1 MSPSLA
7 WIGFFVSLAML
18 LVISRK
24 SLMVS
29 MFVGALI
36 LGVFTLSPSELAWE
50 LWSSFVDLSV
60 VLLALAVGLIPL
72 IGGGLSQS
80 GQMDDLVRN
89 MRIGK
94 KAFLAFSPAL
104 VGMLPMPGGAL
115 LSAPIIEKAGEGMP
129 QEKKAGLNVW
139 FRHVLYLVYP
149 LSPALIVS
157 IKLASLDIYQI
168 LPYLASFVVFSVALG
183 YFFFLR
189 SVRGRME
196 YEEKFSLKKLLAP
209 LTVIVIAPLLYFL
222 IKALFPGL
230 VKEAATLMGVAASLT
245 LVIAVGRIGL
255 KDFCQIFRK
264 SKPWDF
270 ALIIVGMMVFYNVF
284 KASSIPEL
292 ITEVQ
297 ITPEILCVVA
307 GFLLGFAT
315 GRIQV
320 PAAIIIPLFATKF
333 GAMSAPVFAI
343 TFFSIFLGYVLT
355 PVHPCVALSAKF
367 FRVDLKDFFKEVMPP
382 ALIAFV
388 ISFILFLIL
397 NV

>member
-1 MSPSLA
+1 VSPFLA
-7 WIGFFVSLAML
+7 WIGFFISLATL

-50 LWSSFVDLSV
+50 LWSSFVDLSI
-60 VLLALAVGLIPL
+60 VLLALAVGFIPL

-80 GQMDDLVRN
+80 GQMDALVKN

-115 LSAPIIEKAGEGMP
+115 LSAPLVEKAGEDMA

-157 IKLASLDIYQI
+157 IKLANLDIYQV
-168 LPYLASFVVFSVALG
+168 LPYLASFLVFSVALG

-196 YEEKFSLKKLLAP
+196 YEEKFSLKKLLTP
-209 LTVIVIAPLLYFL
+209 LTVIVIAPVLDFL
-222 IKALFPGL
+222 IKALFPG
-230 VKEAATLMGVAASLT
+230 VIEEAATLVGVATSLT
-245 LVIAVGRIGL
+245 LVIVFGRIGL
-255 KDFCQIFRK
+255 KEFRQIFRK

-270 ALIIVGMMVFYNVF
+270 ALIIIGMMVFYNVF

-292 ITEVQ
+292 IAEVR
-297 ITPEILCVVA
+297 IPPEILCVVV

-315 GRIQV
+315 GRIQL

-333 GAMSAPVFAI
+333 GAMSTPVFALM
-343 TFFSIFLGYVLT
+343 FFSIFLGYVLT

-367 FRVDLKDFFKEVMPP
+367 FRVDIKDFFKEVGPP
-382 ALIAFV
+382 ALIAFT
-388 ISFILFLIL
+388 ISFTLFLIL

>member
-1 MSPSLA
+1 MSSVLA
-7 WIGFFVSLAML
+7 WIGFFISLAIL
-18 LVISRK
+18 LVVSRK

-29 MFVGALI
+29 IFLGALI
-36 LGVFTLSPSELAWE
+36 LGIFTLSPSELAWE
-50 LWSSFVDLSV
+50 FWSSFVDLSV
-60 VLLALAVGLIPL
+60 ILLALAVGLIPL

-80 GQMDDLVRN
+80 GQMDDLVKN

-115 LSAPIIEKAGEGMP
+115 LSAPLVEKAGEGVP
-129 QEKKAGLNVW
+129 QERKAGLNVW

-157 IKLASLDIYQI
+157 IKMANLDIYQT
-168 LPYLASFVVFSVALG
+168 LPYLASFLVFSAALG

-196 YEEKFSLKKLLAP
+196 YAEIFSMKKMLTP
-209 LTVIVIAPLLYFL
+209 LTVILVAPILDFI

-230 VKEAATLMGVAASLT
+230 VKEAATLVGVAVSLT
-245 LVIAVGRIGL
+245 LVVATGKIGL

-270 ALIIVGMMVFYNVF
+270 ALIIIGMIVFYNVF
-284 KASSIPEL
+284 EASSIPEL

-297 ITPEILCVVA
+297 ITPEILCVAV
-307 GFLLGFAT
+307 GFMLGFAT
-315 GRIQV
+315 GRLQV
-320 PAAIIIPLFATKF
+320 PAAIIIPIFATKF
-333 GAMSAPVFAI
+333 GTMSAPVFAI

-355 PVHPCVALSAKF
+355 PVHPCVAFSAEF
-367 FRVDLKDFFKEVMPP
+367 FSVDLKYFLREIVPP

-388 ISFILFLIL
+388 VSFILFLIL

>member
-60 VLLALAVGLIPL
+60 ILLALAVGLIPL

-115 LSAPIIEKAGEGMP
+115 LSAPLIEKAGEGIP

-157 IKLASLDIYQI
+157 IKLANLDIYQI
-168 LPYLASFVVFSVALG
+168 LPYLASFLVFSVALG

-196 YEEKFSLKKLLAP
+196 YEEEFSLKKLLTP
-209 LTVIVIAPLLYFL
+209 LTVIVIAPLLDFL

-297 ITPEILCVVA
+297 ITPEILCVVV

-367 FRVDLKDFFKEVMPP
+367 FSVDLKDFFKEVMPP

>member
-1 MSPSLA
+1 MSPVLA
-7 WIGFFVSLAML
+7 WIGFLISLATL

-50 LWSSFVDLSV
+50 LWSSFVDLSII
-60 VLLALAVGLIPL
+60 LLALAVGFIPL

-115 LSAPIIEKAGEGMP
+115 LSAPLVDKAGEDMA

-157 IKLASLDIYQI
+157 IKLANLNIYQV
-168 LPYLASFVVFSVALG
+168 LPYLASFLVFSVALG

-196 YEEKFSLKKLLAP
+196 YEEKFSLKKLLTP
-209 LTVIVIAPLLYFL
+209 LTVIVIAPVLDFL
-222 IKALFPGL
+222 IKTLFPRL
-230 VKEAATLMGVAASLT
+230 IEEAATLVGVATSLT
-245 LVIAVGRIGL
+245 LVIVFGRIGL
-255 KDFCQIFRK
+255 KEFRQIFRK

-270 ALIIVGMMVFYNVF
+270 ALIIIGMMVFYNVF
-284 KASSIPEL
+284 KASSIPGL
-292 ITEVQ
+292 IAEVR
-297 ITPEILCVVA
+297 ITPEILCVVV
-307 GFLLGFAT
+307 GFLLGFTT
-315 GRIQV
+315 GRIQL
-320 PAAIIIPLFATKF
+320 PAAIITPLFVTKF
-333 GAMSAPVFAI
+333 GAMSTPVFALM
-343 TFFSIFLGYVLT
+343 FFSIFLGYVLT

-367 FRVDLKDFFKEVMPP
+367 FRVDIKDFFKEVVPP
-382 ALIAFV
+382 VLIAFA

>member
-1 MSPSLA
+1 MYTLLP
-7 WIGFFVSLAML
+7 WIGFFISLAIL
-18 LVISRK
+18 LVFSRK
-24 SLMVS
+24 SLMIS
-29 MFVGALI
+29 MFLGALI
-36 LGVFTLSPSELAWE
+36 LGIFTLSPSELAWE
-50 LWSSFVDLSV
+50 FWSSFADLSV
-60 VLLALAVGLIPL
+60 ILLALAVGLIPL

-80 GQMDDLVRN
+80 GQMDDLVKN

-115 LSAPIIEKAGEGMP
+115 LSAPLIEKAADGML
-129 QEKKAGLNVW
+129 QEKRAGLNVW

-157 IKLASLDIYQI
+157 IKLANLKIYQV
-168 LPYLASFVVFSVALG
+168 LPYLASFLVFSIALG

-189 SVRGRME
+189 SVRGQMK
-196 YEEKFSLKKLLAP
+196 YEERFSLKKLLTP
-209 LTVIVIAPLLYFL
+209 LTVILVAPLLDFL
-222 IKALFPGL
+222 IKALFPEL
-230 VKEAATLMGVAASLT
+230 VEEVATLIGVATSLT
-245 LVIAVGRIGL
+245 LVIAIGKIGL
-255 KDFCQIFRK
+255 KEFCQIFRK

-270 ALIIVGMMVFYNVF
+270 ALIIIGMMVFYNVF

-292 ITEVQ
+292 ITQVQ
-297 ITPEILCVVA
+297 ITPEILCVAV

-315 GRIQV
+315 GRLQV

-333 GAMSAPVFAI
+333 GIMSAPVFAI
-343 TFFSIFLGYVLT
+343 MFFSISLGYILS

-367 FRVDLKDFFKEVMPP
+367 FGVDLKYFFKEMVPP

-388 ISFILFLIL
+388 TSFILFLIL
-397 NV
+397 NI

>member
-60 VLLALAVGLIPL
+60 ILLALAVGLIPL

-115 LSAPIIEKAGEGMP
+115 LSAPLIEKAGEGMP

-157 IKLASLDIYQI
+157 IKLANLDIYQI
-168 LPYLASFVVFSVALG
+168 LPYLASFLVFSVALG

-196 YEEKFSLKKLLAP
+196 YEEEFSLKKLLTP
-209 LTVIVIAPLLYFL
+209 LTVIVIAPLLDFL

-245 LVIAVGRIGL
+245 LVIVIGRIGL

-270 ALIIVGMMVFYNVF
+270 ALIIVGMMAF
-284 KASSIPEL
+284 L
-292 ITEVQ
+292 Q
-297 ITPEILCVVA
+297 CV
-307 GFLLGFAT
+307 
-315 GRIQV
+315 
-320 PAAIIIPLFATKF
+320 
-333 GAMSAPVFAI
+333 
-343 TFFSIFLGYVLT
+343 
-355 PVHPCVALSAKF
+355 
-367 FRVDLKDFFKEVMPP
+367 
-382 ALIAFV
+382 
-388 ISFILFLIL
+388 
-397 NV
+397 

>member
-1 MSPSLA
+1 MSPFLA
-7 WIGFFVSLAML
+7 WIGFFVSLATL

-29 MFVGALI
+29 MFVGSLI
-36 LGVFTLSPSELAWE
+36 LGAFTLSPPELAWQF
-50 LWSSFVDLSV
+50 LSSFVDLSII
-60 VLLALAVGLIPL
+60 LLALAVGFIPL

-80 GQMDDLVRN
+80 GQMDDLVKN

-115 LSAPIIEKAGEGMP
+115 LSAPLIEKAGEDMA

-157 IKLASLDIYQI
+157 IKLANLDIYQV
-168 LPYLASFVVFSVALG
+168 LPYLASFLVFSVALG

-196 YEEKFSLKKLLAP
+196 YEEKFSLRKLLTP
-209 LTVIVIAPLLYFL
+209 LTVIVIAPVLDFL

-230 VKEAATLMGVAASLT
+230 IEEAATLVGVATSLT
-245 LVIAVGRIGL
+245 LVIVVGRIGL
-255 KDFCQIFRK
+255 KEFCQIFRK

-270 ALIIVGMMVFYNVF
+270 ALIIIGMMVFYNVF
-284 KASSIPEL
+284 KASSIPGL
-292 ITEVQ
+292 IAEVQ
-297 ITPEILCVVA
+297 ITSEILCVVV

-315 GRIQV
+315 GRMQL

-333 GAMSAPVFAI
+333 GAMSTPVFALM
-343 TFFSIFLGYVLT
+343 FFSIFLGYVLT

-367 FRVDLKDFFKEVMPP
+367 FRVDIKEFFREVVPP
-382 ALIAFV
+382 ALIAFA

>member
-1 MSPSLA
+1 
-7 WIGFFVSLAML
+7 
-18 LVISRK
+18 
-24 SLMVS
+24 
-29 MFVGALI
+29 
-36 LGVFTLSPSELAWE
+36 
-50 LWSSFVDLSV
+50 
-60 VLLALAVGLIPL
+60 
-72 IGGGLSQS
+72 
-80 GQMDDLVRN
+80 
-89 MRIGK
+89 
-94 KAFLAFSPAL
+94 
-104 VGMLPMPGGAL
+104 
-115 LSAPIIEKAGEGMP
+115 
-129 QEKKAGLNVW
+129 
-139 FRHVLYLVYP
+139 
-149 LSPALIVS
+149 
-157 IKLASLDIYQI
+157 
-168 LPYLASFVVFSVALG
+168 
-183 YFFFLR
+183 
-189 SVRGRME
+189 ME
-196 YEEKFSLKKLLAP
+196 YEEEFSLKKLLTP
-209 LTVIVIAPLLYFL
+209 LTVIVIAPLLDFL

-245 LVIAVGRIGL
+245 LVIVIGRIGL

-297 ITPEILCVVA
+297 ITPEILCVVV

-343 TFFSIFLGYVLT
+343 TFFSIFIGYVLT

-367 FRVDLKDFFKEVMPP
+367 FRVDLKDFFKEVGPP

-388 ISFILFLIL
+388 ISFILFLI
-397 NV
+397 

>member
-1 MSPSLA
+1 MSSLLA
-7 WIGFFVSLAML
+7 WIGFFISLAVL
-18 LVISRK
+18 LAVSRK
-24 SLMVS
+24 SLMAS
-29 MFVGALI
+29 MFLGALI
-36 LGVFTLSPSELAWE
+36 LGTFTLSPSELAWE
-50 LWSSFVDLSV
+50 FWSSFVDLSV

-80 GQMDDLVRN
+80 GQMNDLVKN
-89 MRIGK
+89 LRIGK

-115 LSAPIIEKAGEGMP
+115 LSAPLVEKAGEGMS
-129 QEKKAGLNVW
+129 QGKKAGLNVW

-149 LSPALIVS
+149 LAPALIVS
-157 IKLASLDIYQI
+157 IKLANLDIYQI
-168 LPYLASFVVFSVALG
+168 LPYLASFLVFSLALG

-189 SVRGRME
+189 SVRGRIE
-196 YEEKFSLKKLLAP
+196 YEEKFSMKKLLTP
-209 LTVIVIAPLLYFL
+209 LTVILIAPLLDFS
-222 IKALFPGL
+222 IKALFPRL
-230 VKEAATLMGVAASLT
+230 VKEAATLIGVATSLIF
-245 LVIAVGRIGL
+245 VIAIGKIGL
-255 KDFCQIFRK
+255 KGFCQIFRK

-270 ALIIVGMMVFYNVF
+270 ALIIIGMIVFYNVF

-297 ITPEILCVVA
+297 ITPEILCVTI

-315 GRIQV
+315 GRIQL
-320 PAAIIIPLFATKF
+320 PAAIIIPIFATKF
-333 GAMSAPVFAI
+333 GTMSAPVFAI
-343 TFFSIFLGYVLT
+343 MFFSIFLGYVLT

-367 FRVDLKDFFKEVMPP
+367 FSVDLKDFFKEVVPP

-388 ISFILFLIL
+388 VSFILFLIL

>member
-1 MSPSLA
+1 MSPFLA

-36 LGVFTLSPSELAWE
+36 LGLFNLSPSELAWE
-50 LWSSFVDLSV
+50 FWSSFVDLSV
-60 VLLALAVGLIPL
+60 VLLALAVGFIPL

-80 GQMDDLVRN
+80 GQMDDLVKN

-115 LSAPIIEKAGEGMP
+115 LSAPLVEKAGEGIP

-157 IKLASLDIYQI
+157 IKLANLDIYQV
-168 LPYLASFVVFSVALG
+168 LPYLASFLVFSVALG

-189 SVRGRME
+189 SVRGQME
-196 YEEKFSLKKLLAP
+196 YEEKFSLKKLLTP
-209 LTVIVIAPLLYFL
+209 LTVIVVAPVLDFL

-230 VKEAATLMGVAASLT
+230 VEEAATLIGVATSLT
-245 LVIAVGRIGL
+245 LVIATGRIGL

-270 ALIIVGMMVFYNVF
+270 ALIIIGMMVFYNVF

-292 ITEVQ
+292 ITEVP
-297 ITPEILCVVA
+297 IAPEVLCVAV

-315 GRIQV
+315 GRIQL

-333 GAMSAPVFAI
+333 GVMYAPVFAI

-355 PVHPCVALSAKF
+355 PVHPCVALSVKF
-367 FRVDLKDFFKEVMPP
+367 FKVDLKYFFKEVAPP
-382 ALIAFV
+382 ALIAFA

-397 NV
+397 NI

>member
-1 MSPSLA
+1 MSPFLA

-29 MFVGALI
+29 MFVGALT
-36 LGVFTLSPSELAWE
+36 LGLFTLSPSELAWE
-50 LWSSFVDLSV
+50 FWSSFVDLSV
-60 VLLALAVGLIPL
+60 VLLALAVGFIPL

-80 GQMDDLVRN
+80 GQMDDLVKN

-115 LSAPIIEKAGEGMP
+115 LSAPLVEKAGEGIP

-157 IKLASLDIYQI
+157 IKLANLDIYQV
-168 LPYLASFVVFSVALG
+168 LPYLASFLVFSVALG
-183 YFFFLR
+183 YFFFIR
-189 SVRGRME
+189 SVRGQME
-196 YEEKFSLKKLLAP
+196 YEEKFSLKKLLTP
-209 LTVIVIAPLLYFL
+209 LTVIVVAPVLDFL

-230 VKEAATLMGVAASLT
+230 VKEAATLIGVATSLT
-245 LVIAVGRIGL
+245 LVIATGRIGL
-255 KDFCQIFRK
+255 KDFLQIFRK

-270 ALIIVGMMVFYNVF
+270 ALIIIGMMVFYNVF

-292 ITEVQ
+292 ITEVP
-297 ITPEILCVVA
+297 IAPEVLCVAV

-315 GRIQV
+315 GRIQL

-355 PVHPCVALSAKF
+355 PVHPCVALSVKF
-367 FRVDLKDFFKEVMPP
+367 FKVDLKYFFKEVMPP
-382 ALIAFV
+382 ALIGFA